1 MVYAKFLAIIS
12 FNNAWLGYFR
22 AMVHQMSDFYDFP
35 QGVYN
40 ALLLPNVI
48 EFCAYKCSNEK
59 LLKIISLFGK
69 ENKPYNKDPK
79 YFIIIKIKELSKTIR
94 IPKGFKEL
102 VLEKYLITFVENA
115 LKDACGFISPRVA
128 TKDEIIEIYKKL
140 M

>member
-1 MVYAKFLAIIS
+1 
-12 FNNAWLGYFR
+12 
-22 AMVHQMSDFYDFP
+22 MSDFYDFP

-94 IPKGFKEL
+94 IL
-102 VLEKYLITFVENA
+102 
-115 LKDACGFISPRVA
+115 LKSLKNLFLKN
-128 TKDEIIEIYKKL
+128 TYQHLLK
-140 M
+140 MH